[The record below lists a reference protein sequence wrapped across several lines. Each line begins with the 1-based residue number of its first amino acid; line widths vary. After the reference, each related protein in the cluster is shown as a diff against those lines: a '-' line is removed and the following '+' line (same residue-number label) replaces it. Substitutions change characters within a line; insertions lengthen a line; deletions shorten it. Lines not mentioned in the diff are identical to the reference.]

1 MSMDPSGFAVRSN
14 PGQARQWTQGGQWEN
29 LTLADRAEALAR
41 TTPGHVT
48 HIDGDTQLTAA
59 RAWQGGLQLAAALR
73 AQGWRAG
80 DVLAFEVPNWHE
92 AVLIDLA
99 AVLLGLVVCPIV
111 PIYRDREVQQI
122 LADCGAK
129 GIFVASA
136 FRGFDYAAMMAR
148 LQPALPRL
156 QAVWTVRGVPG
167 APDDLSGL
175 LASQPPLHA
184 RPADWPAVSPD
195 AVKLLLYTSGT
206 TGHPKAV
213 LHSHNTLARGTLCG
227 IGHWGIAPGDTTLM
241 PSPVTHVTGF
251 ANGIELPFYRG
262 VTCVLLDQW
271 SAAAAADLIE
281 RHGVC
286 YTMCATPFLQE
297 LLDLAERDGRTLPSL
312 RRFPCGGAA
321 VPPELIH
328 RVGRVLPNCRA
339 FRVYGASEAPLVTL
353 GWVQPGQERLAAET
367 DGEIVDY
374 VVRIVDA
381 EGQDLPDGAEGEI
394 CVRGPA
400 LFLGYLRAADNV
412 DVFDAQGFYRSG
424 DVGWRT
430 PEGAIVFSGRIKDLI
445 NRGGEKI
452 SAKEVED
459 LLHAHPGVRQAAVVA
474 MPHARLGETVCAYLI
489 VEPGAH
495 VAVQDLRTTLE
506 AAGVARQKMPEHVE
520 IVDDFPRTA
529 SGKVK
534 KDLLRADIRQRGV
547 TITPGGASATPAAFP
562 P

>member
-1 MSMDPSGFAVRSN
+1 MTPDPSGLRVRLD
-14 PGQARQWTQGGQWEN
+14 PARARQWVQGGQWQN
-29 LTLADRAEALAR
+29 LTLADRARALAASA
-41 TTPGHVT
+41 PDHVT
-48 HIDGDTQLTAA
+48 HIDGDTRLTAA
-59 RAWQGGLQLAAALR
+59 QAYAGGLRLAAALR

-80 DVLAFEVPNWHE
+80 EVLAFETPNWHE

-129 GIFVASA
+129 GIFVARQ
-136 FRGFDYAAMMAR
+136 FRGFDYAAMMDR
-148 LQPALPRL
+148 LRPALPSLR
-156 QAVWTVRGVPG
+156 AAWTVRGEPG
-167 APDDLSGL
+167 AAGDLSGL
-175 LASQPPLHA
+175 LHSVPPLDDL
-184 RPADWPAVSPD
+184 PADWPATAPD

-213 LHSHNTLARGTLCG
+213 LHSHNTLARGTLRG
-227 IGHWGIAPGDTTLM
+227 IEHWGIVAGDTTLM

-271 SAAAAADLIE
+271 NAAVAADLIE

-297 LLDLAERDGRTLPSL
+297 LLDLAEREHRPLASL

-328 RVGRVLPNCRA
+328 RVARVLPSCRA

-353 GWVQPGQERLAAET
+353 GWPAAGQERLAAET
-367 DGEIVDY
+367 DGQIVDY
-374 VVRIVDA
+374 ELRVVGAD
-381 EGQDLPDGAEGEI
+381 GQDLPDGVEGEFR
-394 CVRGPA
+394 VRGPA
-400 LFLGYLRAADNV
+400 LFLGYARVADTEAA
-412 DVFDAQGFYRSG
+412 FDEQGYYCTG

-430 PEGAIVFSGRIKDLI
+430 ADGAVVFSGRIKDLI

-459 LLHAHPGVRQAAVVA
+459 LLHSHPGVQQAAVVA
-474 MPHARLGETVCAYLI
+474 MPHARLGETVCAYVIQRPGQALDFRDLI
-489 VEPGAH
+489 SLL
-495 VAVQDLRTTLE
+495 D
-506 AAGVARQKMPEHVE
+506 AAGVARQKFPEKVVF
-520 IVDDFPRTA
+520 VDDFPRTA

-534 KDLLRADIRQRGV
+534 KDLLRADVRDRL
-547 TITPGGASATPAAFP
+547 AAGR
-562 P
+562 